1 MTINRTLVI
10 SSLIFIT
17 SCGYQLR
24 GSGDYAA
31 TSLSSVS
38 IRASAAK
45 TVAAQVRSQ
54 LQLSGVDLEKLESDY
69 ILNINNESYNRSIIS
84 VSATTG
90 RVEEY
95 QLTLSTTVSASKKD
109 ENTIINNETITVTRD
124 YAYDESAVL
133 GNDNEETTIKEDM
146 ARQAASRIIRRLNA
160 ASR

>member
-1 MTINRTLVI
+1 MSRPHLVVFQ
-10 SSLIFIT
+10 SGPLLPRQWRPRYVLNCSYQALIWK
-17 SCGYQLR
+17 R
-24 GSGDYAA
+24 
-31 TSLSSVS
+31 
-38 IRASAAK
+38 
-45 TVAAQVRSQ
+45 
-54 LQLSGVDLEKLESDY
+54 LESDY

-95 QLTLSTTVSASKKD
+95 QLILSATISASKKD
-109 ENTIINNETITVTRD
+109 ENTIINNETITITRD

-133 GNDNEETTIKEDM
+133 GNDNEETIIKEDM